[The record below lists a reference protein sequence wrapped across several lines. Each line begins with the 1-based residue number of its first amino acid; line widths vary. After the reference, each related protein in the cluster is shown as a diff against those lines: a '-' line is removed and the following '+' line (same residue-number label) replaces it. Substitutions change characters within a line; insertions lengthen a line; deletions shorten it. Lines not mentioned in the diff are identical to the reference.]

1 VIGPKKQ
8 PPPSRI
14 QQGQTAGGLARTWN
28 WKWIALSAA
37 VVVFLAWQ
45 FENRITTAFQN
56 WWHSRAAN
64 PASAAQDETPPDT
77 NANTRRSYEDMK
89 EDTIAEAVKEEVAK
103 VEQAKAEKEKIEKQ
117 EKAREEKKEKAAKK
131 EPTLKELARDAEIG
145 GKVTVAEALP
155 DPDGESGGGSEFSG
169 EGESQGVSRGVQRAS
184 FDRKGRMTDAD
195 GSEFA
200 AGFECQINAGT
211 PIQVQLLTAIDTAR
225 PGGQA
230 IGKVVKHV
238 YDTASGT
245 CLGIP
250 AGSTFYG
257 DVAVTSV
264 KNAKA
269 AEVTFTSLTRPY
281 PRNDTLSFPM
291 SASDSMGRGGVN
303 GRIQSNLGTNILLT
317 AIATGVQLLP
327 ALVADD
333 GGAASIG
340 GAALGAFLGNAE
352 TPLNRAAREQLERP
366 STIELDPNNP
376 GDRKDSVITVILRRH
391 INADDFNSASAKP
404 QGTNAN
410 QRRGRG

>member
-1 VIGPKKQ
+1 MIGPKKQ
-8 PPPSRI
+8 PPPSHV
-14 QQGQTAGGLARTWN
+14 QQGQSAGKLARTWN
-28 WKWIALSAA
+28 WKYIILSVLTAVTIA
-37 VVVFLAWQ
+37 WY
-45 FENRITTAFQN
+45 FENRMTAWFQD
-56 WWHSRAAN
+56 WWHARAEN
-64 PASAAQDETPPDT
+64 PNEGQMPETPPDT
-77 NANTRRSYEDMK
+77 SGTSRRDYSDMQTDVEK
-89 EDTIAEAVKEEVAK
+89 QVEEKVAEAVK
-103 VEQAKAEKEKIEKQ
+103 KIEDKNQ
-117 EKAREEKKEKAAKK
+117 EEKKERKEKPEK
-131 EPTLKELARDAEIG
+131 REPTLKELARDAEIG
-145 GKVTVAEALP
+145 SKVTVAEVLP
-155 DPDGESGGGSEFSG
+155 DPDGMEDGGDEFND
-169 EGESQGVSRGVQRAS
+169 EGESQSVSRGIQRAS
-184 FDRKGRMTDAD
+184 FDRRGRLTDAD
-195 GSEFA
+195 GSEFV
-200 AGFECQINAGT
+200 AGTECQINAGT

-257 DVAVTSV
+257 DVAVTNV

-291 SASDSMGRGGVN
+291 PASDSMGRGGVN
-303 GRIQSNLGTNILLT
+303 GRVQSHLGTNILLT

-333 GGAASIG
+333 GGAASLG

-366 STIELDPNNP
+366 STIELDPNNS
-376 GDRKDSVITVILRRH
+376 GDRKDTVITVILRRH
-391 INADDFNSASAKP
+391 INADHFDSKAEP

-410 QRRGRG
+410 QRRTRG